1 MNAVSKLVQ
10 DLRARGRRLVIQY
23 HRSGLGGMT
32 AAEVRLLLSEKQLH
46 LEDVCKRCER
56 GEDLPVNAVL
66 KRFLERDVGEIGRA
80 VSAREYPMELERG

>member
-1 MNAVSKLVQ
+1 MKRGIALAA

-23 HRSGLGGMT
+23 HRGGLGGMT

-46 LEDVCKRCER
+46 LEDVCRRCER

-80 VSAREYPMELERG
+80 AAGRERGLEPER